1 MRHSVIEPQGHLI
14 EAVVNGSPASR
25 AGIKPGW
32 KLLRIDN
39 QNIADVLDYRIMT
52 ADERLLMLFET
63 EQGYLRRVKLTLPG
77 GASPGLVF
85 TSPALAPLQRC
96 TNRCLFCFV
105 DQNPAGMRE
114 SLYVKDE
121 DYRLSFLH
129 GNFITLNRLT
139 EAELK
144 RIIRLQLS
152 PLYISVHT
160 TNPKLRRVL
169 FRNRHAERG
178 IINLKKLV
186 KNGIKVHTQVVLC
199 PGLNTGKEL
208 EKTLEDLNN
217 MGKNILTVAL
227 VPVGLTEHRDNLTK
241 LKKFNSPEA
250 KEIVETIEAKQRIY
264 LKERKS
270 RFVFLA
276 DEFYNLAGLPY
287 PQEISYEG
295 YPQLENGVGL
305 ARLFLDEMDRSVDN
319 IPSVLRQPLK
329 ITIITG
335 ISAFPLLKEFAGKL
349 QNTKGLNINL
359 IAAENHHFGSTVTV
373 SGLLTGGDILTSLQ
387 GKDAGDVV
395 FIPKAML
402 KDNSELFLD
411 NLSVCELEESLNAR
425 IIAVSG
431 PAELISEIVNWARD
445 HEPEEE

>member
-1 MRHSVIEPQGHLI
+1 
-14 EAVVNGSPASR
+14 
-25 AGIKPGW
+25 
-32 KLLRIDN
+32 
-39 QNIADVLDYRIMT
+39 
-52 ADERLLMLFET
+52 
-63 EQGYLRRVKLTLPG
+63 
-77 GASPGLVF
+77 
-85 TSPALAPLQRC
+85 
-96 TNRCLFCFV
+96 
-105 DQNPAGMRE
+105 
-114 SLYVKDE
+114 VKDE